1 MMKKSR
7 FDLIASSYEEA
18 IRRCPDARTDEK
30 WIIEK
35 LDLKPDD
42 RVFEFAAGT
51 GYLTLKIAPLVR
63 EIVAQDISSVT
74 LEISRRKAEELNIR
88 NITYYHELDPKWPKA
103 ADESFD
109 KVVCLGGFHH
119 IYDQVGAVQNAY
131 RIMKKGAILVI
142 GDFADC
148 SPVQRY
154 FDEVIHEHTATGH
167 KGLFLTKSR
176 MINIGRICDFSETHV
191 ERVDVPFIFSSEQ
204 EIGLFYQ
211 LVHALKQTQE
221 EVLQDIK
228 RYMGIKKEGEKYI
241 VPMAYVYAYY
251 KK

>member
-1 MMKKSR
+1 MKKSR

-18 IRRCPDARTDEK
+18 IKRCPNARTDEE

-35 LDLKPDD
+35 LDLSNED

-51 GYLTLKIAPLVR
+51 GYLTLKVAPKVKEL
-63 EIVAQDISSVT
+63 VAQDISSVT
-74 LEISRRKAEELNIR
+74 LEISRRKAEELGLKNIK
-88 NITYYHELDPKWPKA
+88 YYHELDSKWPKA
-103 ADESFD
+103 QDSSFD

-119 IYDQVGAVQNAY
+119 IFDQVSAVQNAH
-131 RIMKKGAILVI
+131 RILKKGGIVVI

-154 FDEVIHEHTATGH
+154 FDEVIHENTATGH

-176 MINIGRICDFSETHV
+176 MINIGRICDSSEVHV
-191 ERVDVPFIFSSEQ
+191 ERIKVPFLFSSED

-221 EVLQDIK
+221 EVLEDVK
-228 RYMGIKKEGEKYI
+228 RYMGIEKEGNKYI
-241 VPMAYVYAYY
+241 VPMDYVYAFYR
-251 KK
+251 K

>member
-1 MMKKSR
+1 MKKSR

-18 IRRCPDARTDEK
+18 IKRCPNARTDEK
-30 WIIEK
+30 WIIDK
-35 LDLKPDD
+35 LDLNAED

-51 GYLTLKIAPLVR
+51 GYLTLKIAPMVK
-63 EIVAQDISSVT
+63 EIVAQDISSIT
-74 LEISRRKAEELNIR
+74 LEISRRKAEGSAIN
-88 NITYYHELDPKWPKA
+88 NITYYHELDPQWPKVG
-103 ADESFD
+103 DESFD

-119 IYDQVGAVQNAY
+119 IFDQVGAVKNAH
-131 RIMKKGAILVI
+131 RILKKDGILVI

-167 KGLFLTKSR
+167 RGLFLTTSR
-176 MINIGRICDFSETHV
+176 MINIGRICDSSEMHA
-191 ERVDVPFIFSSEQ
+191 ERIQVPFIFSSED

-221 EVLQDIK
+221 EVLNDIK
-228 RYMGIKKEGEKYI
+228 RYMGIQKEENKYI
-241 VPMAYVYAYY
+241 VPMDYVYAFY